1 MTRAMSPR
9 TRTTMRQGTAA
20 CSSEAVGEATT
31 EAGSTMVAT
40 TGTVGTVMAVVTVAA
55 VEGRPA
61 AVVMEAVDTAE
72 LHAPFPGQRRRFQVE
87 CKSL

>member
-1 MTRAMSPR
+1 
-9 TRTTMRQGTAA
+9 
-20 CSSEAVGEATT
+20 
-31 EAGSTMVAT
+31 
-40 TGTVGTVMAVVTVAA
+40 MAVVTVAA